1 MMNLLVLKEKI
12 RILYQKAELYIDP
25 LAKFLVAMVVF
36 LVINQQFGY
45 NPKLNSLP
53 VVLLLSLLCA
63 FTPSAVLVLLAAV
76 AFIGHVYAV
85 SKILSI
91 LVILILFVL
100 YFLFARFT
108 PKQGYIIL
116 ALPIL
121 FFLKVPYLVPIALG
135 VASTP
140 IAIIPVSC
148 GVVVYYMLE
157 VIQSA
162 AELNTNTSVEDTLT
176 LYKFV
181 IDSLLQNKIMIFT
194 LVMFAIVLIITYLIR
209 KINMDHAFDIAIVA
223 GGVVTILGFLIGD
236 LGLDV
241 SDNVGIMILG
251 TLISM
256 VLAYIIQF
264 FRLTLDYTGVERVQ
278 FEDDDYYY
286 YVKAVPKINVTAPEK
301 NVKRINPQKSSGSQG
316 RESDTEIEID
326 YDEFEPF
333 DATKDS
339 SN

>member
-1 MMNLLVLKEKI
+1 
-12 RILYQKAELYIDP
+12 
-25 LAKFLVAMVVF
+25 
-36 LVINQQFGY
+36 
-45 NPKLNSLP
+45 
-53 VVLLLSLLCA
+53 
-63 FTPSAVLVLLAAV
+63 
-76 AFIGHVYAV
+76 
-85 SKILSI
+85 
-91 LVILILFVL
+91 
-100 YFLFARFT
+100 
-108 PKQGYIIL
+108 
-116 ALPIL
+116 L

-148 GVVVYYMLE
+148 GIVVYYMLD

-162 AELNTNTSVEDTLT
+162 AELNTNTSVEDTLA

-181 IDSLLQNKIMIFT
+181 IDSLLHNKIMIFT
-194 LVMFAIVLIITYLIR
+194 LVMFAIVLITTYLIR

-241 SDNVGIMILG
+241 SDNAGIMILG

-256 VLAYIIQF
+256 LLAYIIQF

-301 NVKRINPQKSSGSQG
+301 NVKRINPQKSSTSQG